1 MLNLNNILDIKITKK
16 LTILFITVTLGFAA
30 IALTYWMVIKNEREA
45 TERSNLFIKYGQL
58 VSNAQKNYFKVRRY
72 EKDFLL
78 SISASTGQ
86 TYNNTPL
93 DEHAKYVYLLEQ
105 NMEQL
110 RALSDSEGFKLS
122 EKVIINEVELPA
134 DYQSELVTQASA
146 VVENYKSSFA
156 DIVKF
161 NQVVGFTDEEG
172 LRKKANSLLS
182 VIERG
187 VGSAYAN
194 NVQSILAKIRSN
206 EKHILQSIDLTESF
220 EELKRQL
227 QVLQV
232 QLENPENILEL
243 GNPNLGTY
251 MSEYVGTIN
260 EIVANKRNANEYT
273 ELFDFMLGPIFDE
286 MGQSSSLSIIQ
297 NQTTQKSKTNTIA
310 GLVAVSLIAIASLI
324 SFLLYLFGYT
334 ITKPI
339 NKLVDTIH
347 EVNQGNLQAR
357 TNLVR
362 KDELG
367 ELSTAFD
374 RLLDEKVTQ
383 LSLSEKNNNELNESI
398 ISLLTSVAQLSKKD
412 FTVKAPVFEDV
423 TGALGD
429 SLNFLTKE
437 TATALSDVKEI
448 SVRVVVES
456 NRVQRQAKLVMA
468 VAEKE
473 RHQVESIMGELNKSS
488 NEMVKMSTHAT
499 DVNKKAEYALRNTHS
514 ALETVDRSVAGIN
527 GIRETIR
534 QTEKRI
540 KRLGERSQ
548 EITGIVNLMNS
559 IAERTHILALNAS
572 MHAASSGEKG
582 RGFSVVAEEVQRL
595 AESARDATTEI
606 ESLVNNIRI
615 ETKDAVAAM
624 NTAIT
629 QVADGT
635 SLAEK
640 AGSAMRATQ
649 NSTQDLVQAVNAIT
663 KSSKMQAHTNL
674 QLVEDANEI
683 LESTRKTDQH
693 LHQQMTTT
701 NNLVRYS
708 NMLLTTVGIFK
719 LPVVEHEDKLANISV
734 EKIQNKKTNI
744 GVTSAEDVN
753 LYPAARV
760 KPKRLKTRKT
770 YI

>member
-398 ISLLTSVAQLSKKD
+398 ISLLNSVAQLSKKD